1 MPELTPTKGP
11 TNVCVVLLDSLN
23 RHMLGSYGGSE
34 FATPNLDRFARERA
48 TRFTRHVTGS
58 LPCMPCPSTRPMRSS
73 TARSMPA

>member
-34 FATPNLDRFARERA
+34 FAP
-48 TRFTRHVTGS
+48 
-58 LPCMPCPSTRPMRSS
+58 P
-73 TARSMPA
+73 PAA